1 MNELTQFAENLLRE
15 RLKQH
20 GITGIEDDVLEEMRN
35 QLVMRAE
42 NVINGMILEKM
53 PKHAL
58 SAFESVLD
66 RGNETE
72 IQAFIAAQI
81 PNMQECVAETLMRFR
96 MVYLGR

>member
-1 MNELTQFAENLLRE
+1 MNELTQFAEILLRE

-20 GITGIEDDVLEEMRN
+20 GVSGITDDVLQEMRSDI
-35 QLVMRAE
+35 VERAE
-42 NVINGMILEKM
+42 NLINAMILEKM

-58 SAFESVLD
+58 STFESVLD

-96 MVYLGR
+96 TIYLGR